1 MRAGLVKK
9 NLQNGSFPLSLP
21 EAQADFSLFTVGT
34 WGLLEIKLIKA
45 WGSPDDWAPCRF
57 SLSLVLTEPPA
68 VPPASSAPWG
78 GFCSAEPQFLAFACW
93 SLGFRG
99 SGLLGDRSIS

>member
-68 VPPASSAPWG
+68 VLQPALLPGEVSAQQ
-78 GFCSAEPQFLAFACW
+78 SHN
-93 SLGFRG
+93 SLH
-99 SGLLGDRSIS
+99 SLVGLSDLGAVVCLVILPL